1 MIRIFDIAPTPAP
14 RQNKRDTFKPSPSVL
29 RYRAFRDEVA
39 LKIKVPPPLEFYH
52 VVFLLAMPAS
62 WSHLKKRQHVGKP
75 HLVKPDKDNLE
86 KALIDALYR
95 NADDAH
101 VWNSAS
107 TKLWAYDGTIVIS
120 DQLIQINPF
129 GVLGPTFLSVYIEAL
144 EAPADRCVHLG
155 TVHPIRDPRESG
167 P

>member
-14 RQNKRDTFKPSPSVL
+14 RQTKRDTFKPSPSVL
-29 RYRAFRDEVA
+29 RYRAFRDDVA
-39 LKIKVPPPLEFYH
+39 LKIKVPPPLEFFH

-86 KALIDALYR
+86 KALIDAIYR
-95 NADDAH
+95 DTDDAH

-107 TKLWAYDGTIVIS
+107 TKLWAYDGAIVLS
-120 DQLIQINPF
+120 DQLVQINPF
-129 GVLGPTFLSVYIEAL
+129 GVLGPSFLSVYIEAL
-144 EAPADRCVHLG
+144 DAPADRRPHLG
-155 TVHPIRDPRESG
+155 SVHPIRDPRESG